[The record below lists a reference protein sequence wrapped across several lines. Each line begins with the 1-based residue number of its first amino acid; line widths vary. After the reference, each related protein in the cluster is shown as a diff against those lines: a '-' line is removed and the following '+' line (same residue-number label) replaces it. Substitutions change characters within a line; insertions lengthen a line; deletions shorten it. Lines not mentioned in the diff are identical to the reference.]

1 MDIVEEKDA
10 ALETGSYHDKTWCK
24 GQPFTKIDW
33 HHEETLKD
41 IAATESDKNVAQ
53 ELLKASIE
61 IEKSDF
67 VTSMKIIPTSNC

>member
-10 ALETGSYHDKTWCK
+10 ALETWSYHDKTWC
-24 GQPFTKIDW
+24 KIDW

-41 IAATESDKNVAQ
+41 IPATESDKNVAQ
-53 ELLKASIE
+53 ELLKASIG